1 MKLPEELVREVKA
14 HPDGVREVGTEWAIA
29 QSLSLIHILFFVFPF
44 RIGRQRYEIIPFP
57 ARHYP

>member
-29 QSLSLIHILFFVFPF
+29 QSRELMAAGVPVLHYYPMGKAENIIEIARTVF
-44 RIGRQRYEIIPFP
+44 
-57 ARHYP
+57 